1 MMNITITEAAI
12 DWFKRTVSRPRKRR
26 SLFGKI
32 YGKTQIHDGFS
43 VGMSVDKPENPI
55 VQKTVSDMLFIE
67 EADEWFFKGYDLQ
80 VDYDEKLDE
89 PKYSFTENN

>member
-12 DWFKRTVSRPRKRR
+12 DWFKKELSVDQGSGVRFLV
-26 SLFGKI
+26 KI

-55 VQKTVSDMLFIE
+55 VQKTVSDMLFLLRRPMSGSS
-67 EADEWFFKGYDLQ
+67 KGMIC
-80 VDYDEKLDE
+80 KSTTM
-89 PKYSFTENN
+89 KS

>member
-12 DWFKRTVSRPRKRR
+12 DWFKKELSVDQGSGVRF
-26 SLFGKI
+26 FGKI

-55 VQKTVSDMLFIE
+55 VQKTVSDMLFLLRRPTSGSS
-67 EADEWFFKGYDLQ
+67 KGMIY
-80 VDYDEKLDE
+80 KSTTM
-89 PKYSFTENN
+89 KS

>member
-32 YGKTQIHDGFS
+32 YGKTQIHDGF
-43 VGMSVDKPENPI
+43 
-55 VQKTVSDMLFIE
+55 Q
-67 EADEWFFKGYDLQ
+67 
-80 VDYDEKLDE
+80 
-89 PKYSFTENN
+89 